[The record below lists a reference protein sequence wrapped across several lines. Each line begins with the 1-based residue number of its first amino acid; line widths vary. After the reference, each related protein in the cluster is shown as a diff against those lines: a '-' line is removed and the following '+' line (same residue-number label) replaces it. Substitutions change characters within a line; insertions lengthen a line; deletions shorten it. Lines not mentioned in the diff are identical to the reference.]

1 MEGLQFSIPASKDLR
16 SPSPCDELW
25 TLPYLKERNDSVTS
39 HCKDVSLDI
48 REGSKFMRWGRYL
61 LHILI
66 SLANDL
72 IYAKNCIHVP
82 LFFLK
87 DSKQFKIHN
96 SSPPTTNPP
105 PPVGDESN
113 IFRPPLRDASKFFL
127 PLPLNSKIKSVYM
140 IP

>member
-1 MEGLQFSIPASKDLR
+1 MEGLQFSIPASKDLW

-61 LHILI
+61 PHILI

-72 IYAKNCIHVP
+72 IYAKKFIHVP

-105 PPVGDESN
+105 PLLAMSPT
-113 IFRPPLRDASKFFL
+113 FFALPFATRPHSFVPF
-127 PLPLNSKIKSVYM
+127 P
-140 IP
+140 

>member
-61 LHILI
+61 PHILI

-72 IYAKNCIHVP
+72 IYAKNFIHVP

-96 SSPPTTNPP
+96 SSPQLPTPL
-105 PPVGDESN
+105 
-113 IFRPPLRDASKFFL
+113 PPLAMSPTFFAL
-127 PLPLNSKIKSVYM
+127 PFATRPNSFV
-140 IP
+140 PFP